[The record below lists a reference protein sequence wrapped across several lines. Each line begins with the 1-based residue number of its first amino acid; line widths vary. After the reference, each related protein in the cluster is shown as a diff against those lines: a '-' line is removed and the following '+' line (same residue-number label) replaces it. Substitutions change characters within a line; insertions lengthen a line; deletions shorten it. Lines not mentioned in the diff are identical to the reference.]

1 MQTITAALLANKARQ
16 LYAYAGSPGSDKAEF
31 KLRLNNLVNKL
42 VIVDYFITRKDK
54 EELLQT
60 FGALNL
66 RWLAMTSLDMNLT
79 QAEAYIRDYA
89 QYN

>member
-16 LYAYAGSPGSDKAEF
+16 LYAYAGDPGSDKAEF

-42 VIVDYFITRKDK
+42 TVVEYFITKKDK

-60 FGALNL
+60 FGAMNL
-66 RWLAMTSLDMNLT
+66 QWLAMTSMNLT
-79 QAEAYIRDYA
+79 LVQAEEYIRDYA